1 MANFNQVSKPLVRSR
16 KFAES
21 LNDGLNTLLPMTQT
35 DFVIAAQEHPSKAS
49 AKLGI
54 ESRELTAGKSRLEYF
69 IKTLRPGGSD
79 NPQLRLDWAPDSH
92 AHVDHVLSVS
102 IGRERVIK
110 DPVTI
115 GMALKAPENPAQL
128 IGPFPAVFP
137 NEGDEDQRFLLAN
150 YGSNL
155 GPDPMETTVGV
166 VNELYALME
175 DLRAA

>member
-79 NPQLRLDWAPDSH
+79 NPQLRLAWDPDGH
-92 AHVDHVLSVS
+92 AHHGGADQA
-102 IGRERVIK
+102 R
-110 DPVTI
+110 
-115 GMALKAPENPAQL
+115 AQL
-128 IGPFPAVFP
+128 APGGRPGAARPARASQT
-137 NEGDEDQRFLLAN
+137 DHA
-150 YGSNL
+150 GSRQ
-155 GPDPMETTVGV
+155 G
-166 VNELYALME
+166 
-175 DLRAA
+175 LRCAPVYQ

>member
-1 MANFNQVSKPLVRSR
+1 MANFDQAPLVS
-16 KFAES
+16 FEQSAES
-21 LNDGLNTLLPMTQT
+21 LNRGMSAVSKMSQL
-35 DFVIAAQEHPSKAS
+35 DFFGKAALATSQASK
-49 AKLGI
+49 KLGI

-115 GMALKAPENPAQL
+115 GMALKAPENSAQL

>member
-1 MANFNQVSKPLVRSR
+1 MANFDQAPLVS
-16 KFAES
+16 FEQSAES
-21 LNDGLNTLLPMTQT
+21 LNRGMSAVSKMSQL
-35 DFVIAAQEHPSKAS
+35 DFFGKAALATSQASK
-49 AKLGI
+49 KLGI
-54 ESRELTAGKSRLEYF
+54 ESRELTAGKSGLEYF

-79 NPQLRLDWAPDSH
+79 NPQLRLAWDPDGH
-92 AHVDHVLSVS
+92 AHVGHVLSVS

-115 GMALKAPENPAQL
+115 GMALKAPENSAQL

>member
-1 MANFNQVSKPLVRSR
+1 MANFDQAPLVS
-16 KFAES
+16 FEQSAES
-21 LNDGLNTLLPMTQT
+21 LNRGMSAVSKMSQL
-35 DFVIAAQEHPSKAS
+35 DFFGKAALATSQASK
-49 AKLGI
+49 KLGI

-92 AHVDHVLSVS
+92 AHVGHVLSVS

-115 GMALKAPENPAQL
+115 GMALKAPENSAQL

>member
-1 MANFNQVSKPLVRSR
+1 MANFDQAPLVS
-16 KFAES
+16 FEQSAES
-21 LNDGLNTLLPMTQT
+21 LNRGMSAVSKMSQL
-35 DFVIAAQEHPSKAS
+35 DFFGKAALATSQASK
-49 AKLGI
+49 KLGI

-115 GMALKAPENPAQL
+115 GMALKAPENSAQL

-175 DLRAA
+175 DLRAN

>member
-1 MANFNQVSKPLVRSR
+1 MANFDQAPLVS
-16 KFAES
+16 FEQSAES
-21 LNDGLNTLLPMTQT
+21 LNRGMSAVSKMSQL
-35 DFVIAAQEHPSKAS
+35 DFFGKAALATSQASK
-49 AKLGI
+49 KLGI

-115 GMALKAPENPAQL
+115 GMALKAPENSAQL

-155 GPDPMETTVGV
+155 GPVQMETTVGV

-175 DLRAA
+175 DLRAN

>member
-1 MANFNQVSKPLVRSR
+1 MANFDQAPLVS
-16 KFAES
+16 FEQSAES
-21 LNDGLNTLLPMTQT
+21 LNRGMSAVSKMSQL
-35 DFVIAAQEHPSKAS
+35 DFFGKAALATSQASK
-49 AKLGI
+49 KLGI

-115 GMALKAPENPAQL
+115 GMALKAPENSAQL

-155 GPDPMETTVGV
+155 GPDPMETAVGV

>member
-1 MANFNQVSKPLVRSR
+1 MANFDQAPLVS
-16 KFAES
+16 FEQSAES
-21 LNDGLNTLLPMTQT
+21 LNRGMSAVSKMSQL
-35 DFVIAAQEHPSKAS
+35 DFFGKAALATSQASK
-49 AKLGI
+49 KLGI

-92 AHVDHVLSVS
+92 AHVGHVLSVS

-115 GMALKAPENPAQL
+115 GMALKAPENSAQL

-155 GPDPMETTVGV
+155 GPDPMETAVGV

-175 DLRAA
+175 DLRAN

>member
-1 MANFNQVSKPLVRSR
+1 MANFDQAPLVS
-16 KFAES
+16 FEQSAES
-21 LNDGLNTLLPMTQT
+21 LNRGMSAVSKMSQL
-35 DFVIAAQEHPSKAS
+35 DFFGKAALATSQASK
-49 AKLGI
+49 KLGI

-115 GMALKAPENPAQL
+115 GMALKAPENSAQL

-155 GPDPMETTVGV
+155 GPDPMETAVGV

-175 DLRAA
+175 DLRAN